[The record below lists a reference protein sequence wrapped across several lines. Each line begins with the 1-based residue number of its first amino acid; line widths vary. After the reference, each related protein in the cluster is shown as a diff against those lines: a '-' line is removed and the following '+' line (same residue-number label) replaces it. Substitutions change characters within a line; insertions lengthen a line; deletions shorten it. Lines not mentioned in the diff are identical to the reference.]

1 MLQKLSLPR
10 DNTPLS
16 GSSKHAWTYVS
27 TSTTE
32 VTAGSGTGNGKYCHL
47 VPFSR
52 TLIST
57 RHLRSVILIPL
68 NDGMEAY
75 PGNAS
80 AHKMAESPLKANV
93 VRGF

>member
-1 MLQKLSLPR
+1 MHGHMSLPQQR
-10 DNTPLS
+10 
-16 GSSKHAWTYVS
+16 
-27 TSTTE
+27 E